1 MYMYTCNR
9 GGSLCHNGDDIC
21 NDFIL
26 VKNFGECM
34 DNNNSFAEILTV
46 TKFIIVGVV

>member
-1 MYMYTCNR
+1 MCIEEAACVIM
-9 GGSLCHNGDDIC
+9 GDDIC